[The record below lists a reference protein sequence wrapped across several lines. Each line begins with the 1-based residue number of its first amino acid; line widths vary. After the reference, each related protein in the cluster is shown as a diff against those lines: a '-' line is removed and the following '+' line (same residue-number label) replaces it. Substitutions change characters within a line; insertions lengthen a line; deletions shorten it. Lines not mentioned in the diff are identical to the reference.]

1 MEDLWRSCFQCF
13 VCDLNAVSQFFSCF
27 SIPQLFTSHLHTQQY
42 TPTYVYILRTSRPGI
57 LADLITP
64 NVEFP
69 APLSISSRL
78 KLSPGVSI
86 WYKRILRICSPWR
99 TVTNEY
105 FKTHIRYKITTKENS
120 TAMLM
125 YFAASN
131 KNAYSDSQMSSTRHK
146 KLHIWVGIN
155 PS

>member
-1 MEDLWRSCFQCF
+1 MFC
-13 VCDLNAVSQFFSCF
+13 VQFSGSF
-27 SIPQLFTSHLHTQQY
+27 SIFSVLLHPSVIQLPLTHCSIHPHI
-42 TPTYVYILRTSRPGI
+42 YVYILRTSRPRI
-57 LADLITP
+57 LANLITL

-86 WYKRILRICSPWR
+86 WYKRILRICSPWS

-105 FKTHIRYKITTKENS
+105 FKTHVGYKISTKENS
-120 TAMLM
+120 TAVLM

-131 KNAYSDSQMSSTRHK
+131 KSARNDRQSSVFHTSQKASY
-146 KLHIWVGIN
+146 LNGI
-155 PS
+155 